1 MIRKFHEA
9 KEESKPVKLWGTGN
23 PSREFLHVDDLAE
36 AVLFTLENKLKD
48 NLYNVGTGID
58 LTIKKLAFLIQEI
71 VGHTGDIIWDSSKP
85 DGTPRKLMDVSKMTK
100 AGWKASIVLEDG
112 IKRTYRWFLKNKE
125 SYKEV
130 KLK

>member
-1 MIRKFHEA
+1 
-9 KEESKPVKLWGTGN
+9 
-23 PSREFLHVDDLAE
+23 
-36 AVLFTLENKLKD
+36 
-48 NLYNVGTGID
+48 
-58 LTIKKLAFLIQEI
+58 
-71 VGHTGDIIWDSSKP
+71 
-85 DGTPRKLMDVSKMTK
+85 MDVSKMTK